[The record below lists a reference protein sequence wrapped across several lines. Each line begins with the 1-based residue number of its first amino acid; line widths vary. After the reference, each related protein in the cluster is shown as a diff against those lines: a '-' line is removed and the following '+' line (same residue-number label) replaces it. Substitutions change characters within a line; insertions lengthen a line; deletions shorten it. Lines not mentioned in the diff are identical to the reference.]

1 MKVQERREAGYSL
14 AEMLVVIAI
23 IGLLALVTVP
33 SFITFYQS
41 NKMKTSMRN
50 FTTDLRGIRQMAI
63 TKGVQTQL
71 SYGTGTT
78 QHSYDF
84 YQGNKAFASTTW
96 TQLTGPGRNLST
108 RNLDN
113 VVYFP
118 ANAAPTPQTF
128 TDLDGNS
135 TLDVI
140 FYPDGRV
147 SLPSGV
153 TVGTITI
160 KTDMKIPRSQY
171 TITISPSGRV
181 LAQ

>member
-1 MKVQERREAGYSL
+1 MKVQEHREAGYSL

-50 FTTDLRGIRQMAI
+50 FTTDLRSTRQTAI
-63 TKGVQTQL
+63 TKGVQMQL
-71 SYGTGTT
+71 SYGTGTD
-78 QHSYDF
+78 QRSYDF
-84 YQGNKAFASTTW
+84 YQGDKPFASTTW
-96 TQLTGPGRNLST
+96 TQLTGPGKNLST
-108 RNLDN
+108 RVLDN

-118 ANAAPTPQTF
+118 ANAANTPQTF
-128 TDLDGNS
+128 IDVDGNS

-153 TVGTITI
+153 AIGTITI
-160 KTDMKIPRSQY
+160 KTDMRIPKSQY
-171 TITISPSGRV
+171 AITISPSGRV

>member
-1 MKVQERREAGYSL
+1 MQRDVLISTITARYSGDANFAPNTSAVLLQGVSLNAIFVTGADAGGGPNVLVFDSVSGAVKFNFFAY
-14 AEMLVVIAI
+14 AELPG
-23 IGLLALVTVP
+23 GL
-33 SFITFYQS
+33 
-41 NKMKTSMRN
+41 
-50 FTTDLRGIRQMAI
+50 
-63 TKGVQTQL
+63 
-71 SYGTGTT
+71 
-78 QHSYDF
+78 
-84 YQGNKAFASTTW
+84 QGNARIQARSAQPITSS
-96 TQLTGPGRNLST
+96 PRV
-108 RNLDN
+108 LDN